1 MDPIRI
7 TSDEPVPE
15 IEAAIRAFLSGYPGT
30 WGIQINQ
37 RLAGGWW
44 SVKVVTEGFQNI
56 FLIRPEERTPDGILR
71 QLREALRGATPPD
84 DAPWNGV
91 ERRSRPRS

>member
-7 TSDEPVPE
+7 TSDEPVPD
-15 IEAAIRAFLSGYPGT
+15 IERAIRGFLSGYPGT

-44 SVKVVTEGFQNI
+44 SLKVTTEGFQNI
-56 FLIRPEERTPDGILR
+56 FLIRPEERTPDGIIR
-71 QLREALRGATPPD
+71 QLREALRGTR
-84 DAPWNGV
+84 APETQPWDGV
-91 ERRSRPRS
+91 ERRSHPRS